1 MNLQMQRIH
10 SACEILKL
18 NTLAVEWSA
27 MADRA
32 ASKGTTLSD
41 FLEQLLNLELDARK
55 QRTRETLLK
64 FAGLPAIKSFEDYDF
79 RFATGAPK
87 KQLQELTSLAF
98 IE

>member
-27 MADRA
+27 IADQA

-41 FLEQLLNLELDARK
+41 FLEQLLERELDARK
-55 QRTRETLLK
+55 QRTRDT
-64 FAGLPAIKSFEDYDF
+64 
-79 RFATGAPK
+79 
-87 KQLQELTSLAF
+87 
-98 IE
+98 